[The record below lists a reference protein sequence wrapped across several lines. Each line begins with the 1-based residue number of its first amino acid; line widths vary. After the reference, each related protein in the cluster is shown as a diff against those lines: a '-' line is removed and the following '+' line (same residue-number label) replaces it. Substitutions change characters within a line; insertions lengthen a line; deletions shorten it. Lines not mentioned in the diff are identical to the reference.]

1 MMRPELL
8 ATCAAITLMSGCAGD
23 SRDRYQTGIREPISL
38 RDDGDECGATQVQN
52 YVGLRAN
59 ATVREEV
66 ARRSGAP
73 VIRWIEPGTAVT
85 MDFRPDRMN
94 GELDEDGVVTVL
106 RCG

>member
-1 MMRPELL
+1 MMRLL
-8 ATCAAITLMSGCAGD
+8 ILSTCVAGALLSGCAGGG
-23 SRDRYQTGIREPISL
+23 RERYQTGIREPISL

-73 VIRWIEPGTAVT
+73 TIRWIEPGTAVT
-85 MDFRPDRMN
+85 LDFRPDRMN
-94 GELDEDGVVTVL
+94 GELDVDGVVTAL